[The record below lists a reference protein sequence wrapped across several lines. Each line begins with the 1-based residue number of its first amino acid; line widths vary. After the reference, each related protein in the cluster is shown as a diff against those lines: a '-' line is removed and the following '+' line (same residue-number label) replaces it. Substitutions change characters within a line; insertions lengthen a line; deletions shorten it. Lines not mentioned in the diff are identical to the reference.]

1 MLNYC
6 KEVLLVKDTVLS
18 LVGSPHLRQSESDVA
33 ENVEKERPHETVSI
47 VKSVVLCTHALILS
61 PKSVRSS
68 ESFLPPPIRRSGT
81 TSPNPSERTLRC
93 GRSKRRQVS
102 KVQPEMM
109 HFLLIQILFV
119 FWFFNH
125 CRITFLSNLPM
136 LEFVPICCLKTEGF
150 EISTGM
156 FTELVFTFQNKEEWT
171 NRS

>member
-18 LVGSPHLRQSESDVA
+18 LVGSPHLRQSESDVAESDVA

-93 GRSKRRQVS
+93 GRSKRR
-102 KVQPEMM
+102 
-109 HFLLIQILFV
+109 
-119 FWFFNH
+119 
-125 CRITFLSNLPM
+125 
-136 LEFVPICCLKTEGF
+136 
-150 EISTGM
+150 
-156 FTELVFTFQNKEEWT
+156 
-171 NRS
+171 